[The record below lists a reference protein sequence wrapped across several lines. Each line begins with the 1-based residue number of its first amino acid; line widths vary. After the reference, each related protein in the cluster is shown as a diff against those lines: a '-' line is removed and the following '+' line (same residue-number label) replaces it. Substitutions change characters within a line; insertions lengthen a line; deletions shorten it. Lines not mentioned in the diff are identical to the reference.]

1 MRAVPLLLLLAA
13 CAPER
18 PAPPAE
24 PPAEPPRIASA
35 DTVDVQGVSAV
46 RATLAGGASGTVT
59 LRAMEGGTR
68 VLMAVDGL
76 DEDTYHGVQILS
88 TRSCDDA
95 DGSPHL
101 GDGRATHGPYDAV
114 RGRRH
119 AGDLGNIRADD
130 RGRGRFDRI
139 DPHVT
144 LAGYLSA
151 ANRAFVVRE
160 EQDDGVTLPDGGS
173 GGILACGV
181 LSPAR

>member
-13 CAPER
+13 CAPDR
-18 PAPPAE
+18 PAPPPV
-24 PPAEPPRIASA
+24 PPPDPPRIASA

-46 RATLAGGASGTVT
+46 RATLAGAASGTVT

-76 DEDTYHGVQILS
+76 QEDTYHGVQILS
-88 TRSCDDA
+88 ARSCEAA

-101 GDGRATHGPYDAV
+101 GDGRATHGPYDAI

-119 AGDLGNIRADD
+119 AGDLGNIRGDD

-139 DPHVT
+139 DPHVPLT
-144 LAGYLSA
+144 GYLSA
-151 ANRAFVVRE
+151 ANRAVVVRE
-160 EQDDGVTLPDGGS
+160 HQDDGVALPHGGS

-181 LSPAR
+181 LSPIR